1 MARVTDRIATIMMT
15 LCVVLMIAILFSLLG
30 YIFYNGLADISWHFL
45 TTHSSSYL
53 AGGGIVDQLWNSF
66 YLLILT
72 LVISTPLGVS
82 GGIYLAE
89 YASQGKVTAIIR
101 TCVEVLS
108 SLPSIVV
115 GLFGLLIFVDLFHW
129 GFSILAGAL
138 ALTVFNL
145 PVIVRVSE
153 DAIRA
158 VPQSQKEAGLALG
171 LTKWQTIRTILLPS
185 AFPGILTGVI
195 LSAGRIFGE
204 SAALLF
210 TAGLSSPKLMFTD
223 WNPSSPLS
231 PLNPMRSAETLSV
244 HIWAV
249 KQQGIMPDINQIAN
263 GASAVLVII
272 VLIFNFGARFVG
284 SVIHKRMS
292 GKNSRA

>member
-1 MARVTDRIATIMMT
+1 MTRLTDRMATIIMT
-15 LCVVLMIAILFSLLG
+15 LCVVLMVGTLISLLG
-30 YIFYNGLADISWHFL
+30 YILYHGLASISWHFL
-45 TTHSSSYL
+45 TSHSSSFL

-66 YLLILT
+66 YLLVLT
-72 LVISTPLGVS
+72 LIISTPIGVS
-82 GGIYLAE
+82 GGIFLAE
-89 YASQGKVTAIIR
+89 YAKQNRVTAAIR

-115 GLFGLLIFVDLFHW
+115 GLFGMLVFVNWFGW
-129 GFSILAGAL
+129 GFSILSGAL

-153 DAIRA
+153 DAIRS
-158 VPQSQKEAGLALG
+158 VPHAQKEAGLALG
-171 LTKWQTIRTILLPS
+171 LTKWQTVWTILLPS
-185 AFPGILTGVI
+185 AFPGILTGII

-210 TAGLSSPKLMFTD
+210 TAGLSSPELYFND
-223 WNPSSPLS
+223 WNPTSPHS

-249 KQQGIMPDINQIAN
+249 NTQGIIPDVKQVAN
-263 GASAVLVII
+263 GASAVLVIV
-272 VLIFNFGARFVG
+272 VLIFNLGARIIG
-284 SVIHKRMS
+284 SFIHARMQ